1 MVLHGLDKVLEG
13 GAVVKTLRDHS
24 IPSNGDIK
32 ENWIYLFVI
41 TIFLLVHLENEKPI
55 TESGDE
61 ISYEGAKAKSL
72 ISLLSGLRR
81 RSTLVQFGPFYL
93 FSFLMVWS
101 QQMELNRAHAKFL
114 PSHHERKE
122 SIGAPIKLDVESH
135 AHIQKHRKLQE
146 DLTDEMVE
154 LTRRRKEISLM
165 MVFPDLNRNL
175 TSSKPKADELAA
187 SEMVVAYGSSN
198 WALLVEG

>member
-32 ENWIYLFVI
+32 ER
-41 TIFLLVHLENEKPI
+41 
-55 TESGDE
+55 
-61 ISYEGAKAKSL
+61 
-72 ISLLSGLRR
+72 LRR

>member
-1 MVLHGLDKVLEG
+1 
-13 GAVVKTLRDHS
+13 
-24 IPSNGDIK
+24 
-32 ENWIYLFVI
+32 
-41 TIFLLVHLENEKPI
+41 VHLENEKPI

-101 QQMELNRAHAKFL
+101 QQMELNRAHAKFG

-135 AHIQKHRKLQE
+135 AHIQKHRF
-146 DLTDEMVE
+146 V
-154 LTRRRKEISLM
+154 
-165 MVFPDLNRNL
+165 NL
-175 TSSKPKADELAA
+175 
-187 SEMVVAYGSSN
+187 
-198 WALLVEG
+198 